1 VLIANLGGTTGEL
14 DTGKVLGKRLRIIG
28 STLRGR
34 PVAEK
39 IAITRKFEAEVWPK
53 LADGRLK
60 PIIDR
65 AFPIAE
71 ASAAHA
77 YVLADR
83 NIGKVIL
90 QV

>member
-1 VLIANLGGTTGEL
+1 
-14 DTGKVLGKRLRIIG
+14 VLGKRLRIIG

-39 IAITRKFEAEVWPK
+39 IAITRRFEAEVWPK
-53 LADGRLK
+53 LADGRLR

-65 AFPIAE
+65 VWPIDQAQ
-71 ASAAHA
+71 AAHD

-90 QV
+90 EI